1 MVLNLQQEITDK
13 SIEQIE
19 FYMNHFNNILTKTE
33 ILRTFKQGGG
43 GLENLESGGGG
54 GSAGHLQA
62 IYYWEFFKQKLQN
75 FTEKKEGGKSWDH
88 P

>member
-1 MVLNLQQEITDK
+1 
-13 SIEQIE
+13 
-19 FYMNHFNNILTKTE
+19 MNNFNNILTKTE
-33 ILRTFKQGGG
+33 SLRTFKGGE
-43 GLENLESGGGG
+43 GLENSESGWGGAVG

-75 FTEKKEGGKSWDH
+75 FTEKKEGAISSDH